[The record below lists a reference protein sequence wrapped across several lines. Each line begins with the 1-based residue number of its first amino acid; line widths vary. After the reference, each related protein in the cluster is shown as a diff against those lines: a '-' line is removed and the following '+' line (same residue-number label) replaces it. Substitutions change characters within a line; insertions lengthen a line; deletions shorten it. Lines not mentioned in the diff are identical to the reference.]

1 MQTEIYRHYGLETAD
16 NRTTYPSDHH
26 ADEHGRHAEHAGRE
40 ATGYPTSGHERGYP
54 ADRDDLHARGGEEI
68 RYGTAAAGAA
78 GAGYGAGHSGETR
91 PQHESIQ
98 DHRDVRPR
106 DDRDAQQ
113 EPQERFDDRSYS
125 DDRNQRGRGIRDSGA
140 TSPAGAEDAGQQPV
154 TGRGE
159 SGNYRLRKYIVR
171 ETETIEVPV
180 EREVVLLEPIGGE
193 PGQPP
198 ADNVDP
204 RDFARR

>member
-1 MQTEIYRHYGLETAD
+1 M
-16 NRTTYPSDHH
+16 
-26 ADEHGRHAEHAGRE
+26 
-40 ATGYPTSGHERGYP
+40 
-54 ADRDDLHARGGEEI
+54 
-68 RYGTAAAGAA
+68 
-78 GAGYGAGHSGETR
+78 
-91 PQHESIQ
+91 
-98 DHRDVRPR
+98 
-106 DDRDAQQ
+106 
-113 EPQERFDDRSYS
+113 
-125 DDRNQRGRGIRDSGA
+125 
-140 TSPAGAEDAGQQPV
+140 